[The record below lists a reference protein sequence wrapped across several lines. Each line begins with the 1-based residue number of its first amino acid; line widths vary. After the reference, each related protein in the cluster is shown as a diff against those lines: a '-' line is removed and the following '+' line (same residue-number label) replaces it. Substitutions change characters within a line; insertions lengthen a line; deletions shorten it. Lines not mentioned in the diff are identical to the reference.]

1 MDKTC
6 KQRIREIKRG
16 YREWDKQRRI
26 AEQFGESH
34 VQEVDA
40 IFSRELS
47 RLEKHEQVHG
57 H

>member
-26 AEQFGESH
+26 AEAYGPHH
-34 VQEVDA
+34 VQEIDA

-47 RLEKHEQVHG
+47 RMEKK
-57 H
+57 